1 MKVLWNDQIIDR
13 EAVRIDIED
22 RGYQYGDGIYEVI
35 RIYNG
40 HCFMLAEHMARLESS
55 AQKIKLTLPYSIPQ
69 LTENLKLLI
78 KTEGI
83 TEGEI
88 YLQITRGI
96 ASPRNHEF
104 PPAGSVKGVV
114 TANVI
119 PFERPDE
126 MQQAGLSVTV
136 LPDERWLHCDIK
148 SLSLLGNLLALD
160 QAIEAGFDDAI
171 LQRDGFFTEASASNL
186 WFVIDGIVYTHPDGR
201 LVLPGITKLKVLQLC
216 RQLEI
221 PYREEP
227 VPIEA
232 LRNTQECFL
241 TNSVWEIVPIV
252 AIDGKPVGTGV
263 LGSITK
269 QLQAAYI
276 AATKNKS
283 DSL

>member
-1 MKVLWNDQIIDR
+1 MKVLWNDQIVDR
-13 EAVRIDIED
+13 EAVKIDIED

-40 HCFMLAEHMARLESS
+40 RCFMLGEHMTRLESS
-55 AQKIKLTLPYSIPQ
+55 AQKIKLTLPYTIPQ
-69 LTENLKLLI
+69 LTENLKLLV

-104 PPAGSVKGVV
+104 PSAGAVKGVV

-119 PFERPDE
+119 PFERPLE
-126 MQQAGLSVTV
+126 MQHAGLTATV

-160 QAIEAGFDDAI
+160 QAIEAGFDDAL
-171 LQRDGFFTEASASNL
+171 LQRDGCFTEASASNL

-201 LVLPGITKLKVLQLC
+201 LVLPGITKMKVLQLC
-216 RQLEI
+216 QQLEI

-227 VPIEA
+227 VPVEV
-232 LRNTQECFL
+232 LNNVQECFL

-252 AIDGKPVGTGV
+252 KVDGKSVGDGT

-269 QLQAAYI
+269 RLQAAYI
-276 AATKNKS
+276 AATKS
-283 DSL
+283 MCEY

>member
-1 MKVLWNDQIIDR
+1 MKVLWNDQIVDR
-13 EAVRIDIED
+13 EAVKIDIED

-40 HCFMLAEHMARLESS
+40 RCFMLGEHMTRLESS
-55 AQKIKLTLPYSIPQ
+55 AQKIKLTLPYTIPQ
-69 LTENLKLLI
+69 LTENLKLLV

-88 YLQITRGI
+88 YIQITRGI

-104 PPAGSVKGVV
+104 PSAGAVKGVV

-119 PFERPDE
+119 PFERPLE
-126 MQQAGLSVTV
+126 MQHAGLSATV

-160 QAIEAGFDDAI
+160 QAIEAGFDDAL
-171 LQRDGFFTEASASNL
+171 LQRDGCFTEASASNL

-201 LVLPGITKLKVLQLC
+201 LVLPGITKMKVLQLC
-216 RQLEI
+216 QQLEI

-227 VPIEA
+227 VPVEA
-232 LRNTQECFL
+232 LNNAQECFL

-252 AIDGKPVGTGV
+252 KVDGKSVGNGT

-269 QLQAAYI
+269 RLQAAYI
-276 AATKNKS
+276 AATKS
-283 DSL
+283 MCES

>member
-1 MKVLWNDQIIDR
+1 MKVLWNDQIVDR
-13 EAVRIDIED
+13 EAVKIDIED

-40 HCFMLAEHMARLESS
+40 RCFMLGEHMTRLESS
-55 AQKIKLTLPYSIPQ
+55 AQKIKLTLPYTIPQ
-69 LTENLKLLI
+69 LTENLKLLV

-96 ASPRNHEF
+96 ASPRNHEC
-104 PPAGSVKGVV
+104 PSAGAVKGVV
-114 TANVI
+114 SANVI
-119 PFERPDE
+119 PFERPLE
-126 MQQAGLSVTV
+126 MQHAGLTATV

-160 QAIEAGFDDAI
+160 QAIEAGFDDAL
-171 LQRDGFFTEASASNL
+171 LQRDGCFTEASASNL

-201 LVLPGITKLKVLQLC
+201 LVLPGITKMKVLQLC
-216 RQLEI
+216 QQLEI

-227 VPIEA
+227 VPVEVLNNA
-232 LRNTQECFL
+232 QECFL

-252 AIDGKPVGTGV
+252 KVDGKSVGDGT

-269 QLQAAYI
+269 RLQAAYI
-276 AATKNKS
+276 AATKS
-283 DSL
+283 MCES

>member
-1 MKVLWNDQIIDR
+1 MKVLWNDQIVDR
-13 EAVRIDIED
+13 EAVKIDIED

-40 HCFMLAEHMARLESS
+40 RCFMLGEHMTRLESS
-55 AQKIKLTLPYSIPQ
+55 AQKIKLTLPYTISQ
-69 LTENLKLLI
+69 LTENLKLLV

-104 PPAGSVKGVV
+104 PSAGAVKGVV

-119 PFERPDE
+119 PFERPLE
-126 MQQAGLSVTV
+126 MQHAGLSATV

-160 QAIEAGFDDAI
+160 QAIEAGFDDAL
-171 LQRDGFFTEASASNL
+171 LQRDGCFTEASASNL

-201 LVLPGITKLKVLQLC
+201 LVLPGITKMKVLQLC
-216 RQLEI
+216 QQLEI

-227 VPIEA
+227 VPVEA
-232 LRNTQECFL
+232 LNNAQECFL

-252 AIDGKPVGTGV
+252 KVDGKSVGNGT

-269 QLQAAYI
+269 RLQAAYI
-276 AATKNKS
+276 AATKS
-283 DSL
+283 TCES

>member
-1 MKVLWNDQIIDR
+1 MKVLWNDQIVDR
-13 EAVRIDIED
+13 EAVKIDIED

-40 HCFMLAEHMARLESS
+40 RCFMLGEHMTRLESS
-55 AQKIKLTLPYSIPQ
+55 AQKIKLTLPYTISQ
-69 LTENLKLLI
+69 LTENLKLLV

-104 PPAGSVKGVV
+104 PSAEAVKGVV

-119 PFERPDE
+119 PFERPLE
-126 MQQAGLSVTV
+126 MQHAGLSATV

-160 QAIEAGFDDAI
+160 QAIEAGFDDAL

-201 LVLPGITKLKVLQLC
+201 LVLPGITKMKVLQLC
-216 RQLEI
+216 QQLEI
-221 PYREEP
+221 AYREEP
-227 VPIEA
+227 VPVDA
-232 LRNTQECFL
+232 LSNVQECFL

-252 AIDGKPVGTGV
+252 NVDGKSVGNGT

-269 QLQAAYI
+269 RLQAAYI
-276 AATKNKS
+276 ADTKS
-283 DSL
+283 TCES

>member
-1 MKVLWNDQIIDR
+1 MKVLWNDQIVDR
-13 EAVRIDIED
+13 EAVKIDIED

-40 HCFMLAEHMARLESS
+40 RCFMLGEHMTRLESS
-55 AQKIKLTLPYSIPQ
+55 AQKIKLTLPYTIPK
-69 LTENLKLLI
+69 LTENLKLLV

-104 PPAGSVKGVV
+104 PSAGAVKGVV

-119 PFERPDE
+119 PFERPLE
-126 MQQAGLSVTV
+126 MQHAGLSATV

-160 QAIEAGFDDAI
+160 QAIEAGFDDAL
-171 LQRDGFFTEASASNL
+171 LQRDGCFTEASASNL

-201 LVLPGITKLKVLQLC
+201 LVLPGITKMKVLQLC
-216 RQLEI
+216 QQLEI

-227 VPIEA
+227 VPVEA
-232 LRNTQECFL
+232 LNNAQECFL

-252 AIDGKPVGTGV
+252 KVDGKSVGNGT

-269 QLQAAYI
+269 RLQAAYI
-276 AATKNKS
+276 AATKS
-283 DSL
+283 MCES

>member
-1 MKVLWNDQIIDR
+1 MKVLWNDQIVDR
-13 EAVRIDIED
+13 EAVKIDIED

-40 HCFMLAEHMARLESS
+40 RCFMLGEHMTRLESS
-55 AQKIKLTLPYSIPQ
+55 AQKIKLTLPYTIPQ
-69 LTENLKLLI
+69 LTENLKLLV

-104 PPAGSVKGVV
+104 PSAGAVKGVV

-119 PFERPDE
+119 PFERPLE
-126 MQQAGLSVTV
+126 MQHAGLSATV

-160 QAIEAGFDDAI
+160 QAIEAGFDDAL
-171 LQRDGFFTEASASNL
+171 LQRDGCFTEASASNL

-201 LVLPGITKLKVLQLC
+201 LVLPGITKMKVLQLC
-216 RQLEI
+216 QQLEI

-227 VPIEA
+227 VPVEVLNNA
-232 LRNTQECFL
+232 QECFL

-252 AIDGKPVGTGV
+252 KVDGKSVGNGT

-269 QLQAAYI
+269 CLQAAYI
-276 AATKNKS
+276 AATKS
-283 DSL
+283 MCES

>member
-1 MKVLWNDQIIDR
+1 MKVLWNDQIVDR
-13 EAVRIDIED
+13 EAVKIDIED

-40 HCFMLAEHMARLESS
+40 RCFMLGEHMIRLESS
-55 AQKIKLTLPYSIPQ
+55 AQKIKLTLPYTISQ
-69 LTENLKLLI
+69 LTENLKLLV

-104 PPAGSVKGVV
+104 PSAGAVKGVV

-119 PFERPDE
+119 PFERPLE
-126 MQQAGLSVTV
+126 MQHAGLSATV

-160 QAIEAGFDDAI
+160 QAIEAGFDDAL
-171 LQRDGFFTEASASNL
+171 LQRDGCFTEASASNL

-201 LVLPGITKLKVLQLC
+201 LVLPGITKMKVLQLC
-216 RQLEI
+216 QQLEI

-227 VPIEA
+227 VPVEA
-232 LRNTQECFL
+232 LNNAQECFL

-252 AIDGKPVGTGV
+252 KVDGKSVGNGT

-269 QLQAAYI
+269 RLQAAYI
-276 AATKNKS
+276 AATKS
-283 DSL
+283 TCES

>member
-1 MKVLWNDQIIDR
+1 MKVLWNDQIVDR
-13 EAVRIDIED
+13 EAVKIDIED

-40 HCFMLAEHMARLESS
+40 RCFMLGEHMTRLESS
-55 AQKIKLTLPYSIPQ
+55 AQKIKLTLPYTISQ
-69 LTENLKLLI
+69 LTENLKLLV

-104 PPAGSVKGVV
+104 PSAGAVKGVV

-119 PFERPDE
+119 PFERPLE
-126 MQQAGLSVTV
+126 MQHAGLSATV

-160 QAIEAGFDDAI
+160 QAIEAGFDDAL
-171 LQRDGFFTEASASNL
+171 LQRDGCFTEASASNL

-201 LVLPGITKLKVLQLC
+201 LVLPGITKMKVLQLC
-216 RQLEI
+216 QQLEI
-221 PYREEP
+221 AYREEP

-232 LRNTQECFL
+232 LSNVQECFL

-252 AIDGKPVGTGV
+252 NVDGKSVGNGT

-269 QLQAAYI
+269 RLQAAYI
-276 AATKNKS
+276 AATKS
-283 DSL
+283 TCES

>member
-1 MKVLWNDQIIDR
+1 MKVLWNDQIVDR
-13 EAVRIDIED
+13 EAVKIDIED

-40 HCFMLAEHMARLESS
+40 RCFMLGEHMTRLESS
-55 AQKIKLTLPYSIPQ
+55 AQKIKLTLPYTIPQ
-69 LTENLKLLI
+69 LTENLKLLV

-104 PPAGSVKGVV
+104 PSAGAVKGVV

-119 PFERPDE
+119 PFERPLE
-126 MQQAGLSVTV
+126 MQHAGLSATV

-160 QAIEAGFDDAI
+160 QAIEAGFDDAL
-171 LQRDGFFTEASASNL
+171 LQRDGCFTEASASNL

-201 LVLPGITKLKVLQLC
+201 LVLPGITKMKVLQLC
-216 RQLEI
+216 QQLEI

-227 VPIEA
+227 VPVEA
-232 LRNTQECFL
+232 LNNAQECFL

-252 AIDGKPVGTGV
+252 KVDGKSVGNGT

-269 QLQAAYI
+269 RLQAAYI
-276 AATKNKS
+276 AATKS
-283 DSL
+283 MCES

>member
-1 MKVLWNDQIIDR
+1 MKVLWNDQIVDR
-13 EAVRIDIED
+13 EAVKIDIED

-40 HCFMLAEHMARLESS
+40 RCFMLGEHMTRLESS
-55 AQKIKLTLPYSIPQ
+55 AQKIKLTLPYTIPQ
-69 LTENLKLLI
+69 LTENLKLLV

-104 PPAGSVKGVV
+104 PSAGAVKGVV

-119 PFERPDE
+119 PFERPLE
-126 MQQAGLSVTV
+126 MQHAGLSATV

-160 QAIEAGFDDAI
+160 QAIEAGFDDAL
-171 LQRDGFFTEASASNL
+171 LQRDGCFTEASASNL

-201 LVLPGITKLKVLQLC
+201 LVLPGITKMKVLQLC
-216 RQLEI
+216 QQLEI

-227 VPIEA
+227 VPVEVLNNA
-232 LRNTQECFL
+232 QECFL

-252 AIDGKPVGTGV
+252 KVDGKSVGDGT

-269 QLQAAYI
+269 RLQVAYI
-276 AATKNKS
+276 AATKS
-283 DSL
+283 MCES

>member
-1 MKVLWNDQIIDR
+1 MKVLWNDQIVDR
-13 EAVRIDIED
+13 EAVKIDIED

-40 HCFMLAEHMARLESS
+40 RCFMLGKHMTRLESS
-55 AQKIKLTLPYSIPQ
+55 AQKIKLTLPYTIPQ
-69 LTENLKLLI
+69 LTENLKLLV

-104 PPAGSVKGVV
+104 PSAGAVKGVV

-119 PFERPDE
+119 PFERPLE
-126 MQQAGLSVTV
+126 MQHAGLSATV

-160 QAIEAGFDDAI
+160 QAIEAGFDDAL
-171 LQRDGFFTEASASNL
+171 LQRDGCFTEASASNL

-201 LVLPGITKLKVLQLC
+201 LVLPGITKMKVLQLC
-216 RQLEI
+216 QQLEI

-227 VPIEA
+227 VPVEVLNNA
-232 LRNTQECFL
+232 QECFL

-252 AIDGKPVGTGV
+252 KVDGKSVGNGT

-269 QLQAAYI
+269 RLQAAYI
-276 AATKNKS
+276 AATKS
-283 DSL
+283 TCES

>member
-1 MKVLWNDQIIDR
+1 MKVLWNDQIVDR
-13 EAVRIDIED
+13 EAVKIDIED

-40 HCFMLAEHMARLESS
+40 RCFMLGEHMTRLESS
-55 AQKIKLTLPYSIPQ
+55 AQKIKLTLPYTIPQ
-69 LTENLKLLI
+69 LTENLKLLV

-88 YLQITRGI
+88 YIQITRGI

-104 PPAGSVKGVV
+104 PSAGAVKGVV

-119 PFERPDE
+119 PFERPLE
-126 MQQAGLSVTV
+126 MQHAGLSATV

-160 QAIEAGFDDAI
+160 QAIEAGFDDAL
-171 LQRDGFFTEASASNL
+171 LQRDGCFTEASASNL

-201 LVLPGITKLKVLQLC
+201 LVLPGITKMKVLQLC
-216 RQLEI
+216 QQLEI

-227 VPIEA
+227 VPVEA
-232 LRNTQECFL
+232 LNNAQECFL

-252 AIDGKPVGTGV
+252 KVDGKSVGNGT

-269 QLQAAYI
+269 RLQAVYI
-276 AATKNKS
+276 AATKS
-283 DSL
+283 MCES

>member
-1 MKVLWNDQIIDR
+1 MKVLWNDQIVDR
-13 EAVRIDIED
+13 EAVKIDIED

-40 HCFMLAEHMARLESS
+40 RCFMLGEHMTRLESS
-55 AQKIKLTLPYSIPQ
+55 AQKIKLTLPYTISQ
-69 LTENLKLLI
+69 LTENLKLLV

-104 PPAGSVKGVV
+104 PSAGAFKGVV

-119 PFERPDE
+119 PFERPLE
-126 MQQAGLSVTV
+126 MQHAGLSATV

-160 QAIEAGFDDAI
+160 QAIEAGFDDAL

-201 LVLPGITKLKVLQLC
+201 LVLQGITKMKVLQLC
-216 RQLEI
+216 QQLEI
-221 PYREEP
+221 AYREEP
-227 VPIEA
+227 VPVES
-232 LRNTQECFL
+232 LSNVQECFL

-252 AIDGKPVGTGV
+252 NVDGKSVGNGT

-269 QLQAAYI
+269 RLQAAYI
-276 AATKNKS
+276 AATKS
-283 DSL
+283 TCES

>member
-1 MKVLWNDQIIDR
+1 MKVLWNDQIVDR
-13 EAVRIDIED
+13 EAVKIDIED

-40 HCFMLAEHMARLESS
+40 RCFMLGEHMTRLESS
-55 AQKIKLTLPYSIPQ
+55 AQKIKLTLPYTIPQ
-69 LTENLKLLI
+69 LTENLKLLV

-104 PPAGSVKGVV
+104 PSAGAVKGVV

-119 PFERPDE
+119 PFERPLE
-126 MQQAGLSVTV
+126 MQHAGLSATV

-160 QAIEAGFDDAI
+160 QAIEAGFDDAL
-171 LQRDGFFTEASASNL
+171 LQRDGCFTEASASNL

-201 LVLPGITKLKVLQLC
+201 LVLPGITKMKVLQLC
-216 RQLEI
+216 QQLEI

-227 VPIEA
+227 VPVEA
-232 LRNTQECFL
+232 LNNAQECFL

-252 AIDGKPVGTGV
+252 KVDGKSVGNGT

-269 QLQAAYI
+269 CLQAAYI
-276 AATKNKS
+276 AATKS
-283 DSL
+283 MCES

>member
-1 MKVLWNDQIIDR
+1 MKVLWNDQIVDR
-13 EAVRIDIED
+13 EAVKIDIED

-40 HCFMLAEHMARLESS
+40 RCFMLGEHMTRLESS
-55 AQKIKLTLPYSIPQ
+55 AQKIKLTLPYTIPQ
-69 LTENLKLLI
+69 LTENLKLLV

-104 PPAGSVKGVV
+104 PSAGAVKGVV

-119 PFERPDE
+119 PFERPLE
-126 MQQAGLSVTV
+126 MQHAGLTATV

-160 QAIEAGFDDAI
+160 QAIEAGFDDAL
-171 LQRDGFFTEASASNL
+171 LQRDGCFTEASASNL

-201 LVLPGITKLKVLQLC
+201 LVLPGITKMKVLQLC
-216 RQLEI
+216 QQLEI

-227 VPIEA
+227 VPVEA
-232 LRNTQECFL
+232 LNNAQECFL

-252 AIDGKPVGTGV
+252 KVDGKSVGNGT

-269 QLQAAYI
+269 RLQAAYI
-276 AATKNKS
+276 AATKS
-283 DSL
+283 MCES

>member
-1 MKVLWNDQIIDR
+1 MKVLWNDQIVDR
-13 EAVRIDIED
+13 EAVKIDIED

-40 HCFMLAEHMARLESS
+40 RCFMLGEHMTRLESS
-55 AQKIKLTLPYSIPQ
+55 AQKIKLTLPYTIPK
-69 LTENLKLLI
+69 LTENLKLLV

-88 YLQITRGI
+88 YIQITRGI

-104 PPAGSVKGVV
+104 PSAGAVKGVV

-119 PFERPDE
+119 PFERPLE
-126 MQQAGLSVTV
+126 MQHAGLSATV

-160 QAIEAGFDDAI
+160 QAIEAGFDDAL
-171 LQRDGFFTEASASNL
+171 LQRDGCFTEASASNL

-201 LVLPGITKLKVLQLC
+201 LVLPGITKMKVLQLC
-216 RQLEI
+216 QQLEI

-227 VPIEA
+227 VPVEA
-232 LRNTQECFL
+232 LNNAQECFL

-252 AIDGKPVGTGV
+252 KVDGKSVGNGT

-269 QLQAAYI
+269 RLQAAYI
-276 AATKNKS
+276 AATKS
-283 DSL
+283 MCES

>member
-1 MKVLWNDQIIDR
+1 MKVLWNDQIVDR
-13 EAVRIDIED
+13 EAVKIDIED

-40 HCFMLAEHMARLESS
+40 RCFMLGEHMTRLESS
-55 AQKIKLTLPYSIPQ
+55 AQKIKLTLPYTIPQ
-69 LTENLKLLI
+69 LTENLKLLV

-104 PPAGSVKGVV
+104 PSAGAVKGVV

-119 PFERPDE
+119 PFERPLE
-126 MQQAGLSVTV
+126 MQHAGLSATV

-160 QAIEAGFDDAI
+160 QAIEAGFDDAL
-171 LQRDGFFTEASASNL
+171 LQRDGCFTEASASNL

-201 LVLPGITKLKVLQLC
+201 LVLPGITKMKVLQLC
-216 RQLEI
+216 QQLEI

-227 VPIEA
+227 VPVEA
-232 LRNTQECFL
+232 LNNAQECFV

-252 AIDGKPVGTGV
+252 KVDGKSVGNGT

-269 QLQAAYI
+269 RLQAAYI
-276 AATKNKS
+276 AATKS
-283 DSL
+283 MCES

>member
-1 MKVLWNDQIIDR
+1 MKVLWNDQIVDR
-13 EAVRIDIED
+13 EAVKIDIED

-40 HCFMLAEHMARLESS
+40 RCFMLGEHMTRLESS
-55 AQKIKLTLPYSIPQ
+55 AQKIKLTLPYTIPQ
-69 LTENLKLLI
+69 LTENLKLLV

-104 PPAGSVKGVV
+104 PSAGAVKGVV

-119 PFERPDE
+119 PFERPLE
-126 MQQAGLSVTV
+126 MQHAGLTATV

-160 QAIEAGFDDAI
+160 QAIEAGFDDAL
-171 LQRDGFFTEASASNL
+171 LQRDGCFTEASASNL

-201 LVLPGITKLKVLQLC
+201 LVLPGITKMKVLQLC
-216 RQLEI
+216 QQLEI

-227 VPIEA
+227 VPVEVLNNA
-232 LRNTQECFL
+232 QECFL

-252 AIDGKPVGTGV
+252 KVDGKSVGDGT

-269 QLQAAYI
+269 RLQAAYI
-276 AATKNKS
+276 AATKS
-283 DSL
+283 MCES

>member
-1 MKVLWNDQIIDR
+1 MKVLWNDQIVDR
-13 EAVRIDIED
+13 EAVKIDIED

-40 HCFMLAEHMARLESS
+40 RCFMLGEHMTRLESS
-55 AQKIKLTLPYSIPQ
+55 AQKIKLTLPYTIPQ
-69 LTENLKLLI
+69 LTENLKLLV

-104 PPAGSVKGVV
+104 PSAGAVKGVV

-119 PFERPDE
+119 PFERPLE
-126 MQQAGLSVTV
+126 MQHAGLSATV

-160 QAIEAGFDDAI
+160 QAIEAGFDDAL
-171 LQRDGFFTEASASNL
+171 LQRDGCFTEASASNL

-201 LVLPGITKLKVLQLC
+201 LVLPGITKMKVLQLC
-216 RQLEI
+216 QQLEI

-227 VPIEA
+227 VPVEA
-232 LRNTQECFL
+232 LNNAQECFL

-252 AIDGKPVGTGV
+252 KVDGKSVGNGT

-269 QLQAAYI
+269 RLQAAYI
-276 AATKNKS
+276 AATKS
-283 DSL
+283 TCES

>member
-1 MKVLWNDQIIDR
+1 MKVLWNDQIVDR
-13 EAVRIDIED
+13 EAVKIDIED

-40 HCFMLAEHMARLESS
+40 RCFMLGEHMTRLESS
-55 AQKIKLTLPYSIPQ
+55 AQKIKLTLPYTISQ
-69 LTENLKLLI
+69 LTENLKLLV

-104 PPAGSVKGVV
+104 PSAEAVKGVV

-119 PFERPDE
+119 PFQRPLE
-126 MQQAGLSVTV
+126 MQHAGLSATV

-160 QAIEAGFDDAI
+160 QAIEAGVDDAL

-201 LVLPGITKLKVLQLC
+201 LVLPGITKMKVLQLC
-216 RQLEI
+216 QQLEI
-221 PYREEP
+221 AYREEP

-232 LRNTQECFL
+232 LSNVQECFL

-252 AIDGKPVGTGV
+252 NVDGKSVGNGT

-269 QLQAAYI
+269 RLQAAYI
-276 AATKNKS
+276 AATKS
-283 DSL
+283 TCES

>member
-1 MKVLWNDQIIDR
+1 MKVLWNDQIVDR
-13 EAVRIDIED
+13 EAVKIDIED

-40 HCFMLAEHMARLESS
+40 RCFMLGEHMTRLESS
-55 AQKIKLTLPYSIPQ
+55 AQKIKLTLPYTIPQ
-69 LTENLKLLI
+69 LTENLKLLV

-104 PPAGSVKGVV
+104 PSAGAVKGVV

-119 PFERPDE
+119 PFERPLE
-126 MQQAGLSVTV
+126 MQHAGLSATV

-160 QAIEAGFDDAI
+160 QAIEAGFDDAL
-171 LQRDGFFTEASASNL
+171 LQRDGCFTEGSASNL

-201 LVLPGITKLKVLQLC
+201 LVLPGITKMKVLQLC
-216 RQLEI
+216 QQLEI

-227 VPIEA
+227 VPVEVLNNA
-232 LRNTQECFL
+232 QECFL

-252 AIDGKPVGTGV
+252 KVDGKSVGNGT

-269 QLQAAYI
+269 RLQAAYI
-276 AATKNKS
+276 AATKS
-283 DSL
+283 MCES

>member
-1 MKVLWNDQIIDR
+1 MKVLWNDQIVDR
-13 EAVRIDIED
+13 EAVKIDIED

-40 HCFMLAEHMARLESS
+40 RCFMLGEHMTRLESS
-55 AQKIKLTLPYSIPQ
+55 AQKIKLTLPYTIPQ
-69 LTENLKLLI
+69 LTENLKLLV

-104 PPAGSVKGVV
+104 PSAGAVKGVV

-119 PFERPDE
+119 PFERPLE
-126 MQQAGLSVTV
+126 MQHAGLSATV

-160 QAIEAGFDDAI
+160 QAIEAGFDDAL
-171 LQRDGFFTEASASNL
+171 LQRDGCFTEASASNL

-201 LVLPGITKLKVLQLC
+201 LVLPGITKMKVLQLC
-216 RQLEI
+216 QQLEI

-227 VPIEA
+227 VPVEVLNNA
-232 LRNTQECFL
+232 QECFL

-252 AIDGKPVGTGV
+252 KVDGKSVGNGT

-269 QLQAAYI
+269 RLQAAYI
-276 AATKNKS
+276 AATKS
-283 DSL
+283 MCES

>member
-1 MKVLWNDQIIDR
+1 MKVLWNDQIVDR
-13 EAVRIDIED
+13 EAVKIDIED

-40 HCFMLAEHMARLESS
+40 RCFMLGEHMTRLESS
-55 AQKIKLTLPYSIPQ
+55 AQKIKLTLPYTISQ
-69 LTENLKLLI
+69 LTENLKLLV

-104 PPAGSVKGVV
+104 PSAEAVKGVV

-119 PFERPDE
+119 PFERPLE
-126 MQQAGLSVTV
+126 MQHAGLSATV

-160 QAIEAGFDDAI
+160 QAIEAGFDDAL

-201 LVLPGITKLKVLQLC
+201 LVLPGITKMKVLQLC
-216 RQLEI
+216 QQLEI
-221 PYREEP
+221 AYLEEP
-227 VPIEA
+227 VPVDA
-232 LRNTQECFL
+232 LSNVQECFL

-252 AIDGKPVGTGV
+252 NVDGKSVGNGT

-269 QLQAAYI
+269 RLQAAYI
-276 AATKNKS
+276 AATKS
-283 DSL
+283 TCES

>member
-1 MKVLWNDQIIDR
+1 MKVLWNDQIVDR
-13 EAVRIDIED
+13 EAVKIDIED

-40 HCFMLAEHMARLESS
+40 RCFMLGEHMTRLESS
-55 AQKIKLTLPYSIPQ
+55 AQKIKLTLPYTIPQ
-69 LTENLKLLI
+69 LTENLKLLV

-104 PPAGSVKGVV
+104 PSAGAVKGVV

-119 PFERPDE
+119 PFERPLE
-126 MQQAGLSVTV
+126 MQHAGLSATV

-160 QAIEAGFDDAI
+160 QAIEAGFDDAL
-171 LQRDGFFTEASASNL
+171 LQRDGCFTEASASNI

-201 LVLPGITKLKVLQLC
+201 LVLPGITKMKVLQLC
-216 RQLEI
+216 QQLEI

-227 VPIEA
+227 VPVEA
-232 LRNTQECFL
+232 LNNAQECFL

-252 AIDGKPVGTGV
+252 KVDGKSVGNGT

-269 QLQAAYI
+269 RLQAAYI
-276 AATKNKS
+276 AATKS
-283 DSL
+283 MCES

>member
-1 MKVLWNDQIIDR
+1 MKVLWNDQIVDR
-13 EAVRIDIED
+13 EAVKIDIED

-40 HCFMLAEHMARLESS
+40 RCFMLGEHMTRLESS
-55 AQKIKLTLPYSIPQ
+55 AQKIKLTLPYTISQ
-69 LTENLKLLI
+69 LTENLKLLV

-104 PPAGSVKGVV
+104 PSAGAVKGVV

-119 PFERPDE
+119 PFERPLE
-126 MQQAGLSVTV
+126 MQHAGLTATV

-160 QAIEAGFDDAI
+160 QAIEAGFDDAL
-171 LQRDGFFTEASASNL
+171 LQRDGCFTEASASNL

-201 LVLPGITKLKVLQLC
+201 LVLPGITKMKVLQLC
-216 RQLEI
+216 QQLEI

-227 VPIEA
+227 VPVEVLNNA
-232 LRNTQECFL
+232 QECFL

-252 AIDGKPVGTGV
+252 NVDGKSVGNGT

-269 QLQAAYI
+269 RLQAAYI
-276 AATKNKS
+276 AATKS
-283 DSL
+283 TCES

>member
-1 MKVLWNDQIIDR
+1 MKVLWNDQIVDR
-13 EAVRIDIED
+13 EAVKIDIED

-40 HCFMLAEHMARLESS
+40 RCFMLGEHMTRLESS
-55 AQKIKLTLPYSIPQ
+55 AQKIKLTLPYTIPQ
-69 LTENLKLLI
+69 LTENLKLLV

-83 TEGEI
+83 AEGEI

-104 PPAGSVKGVV
+104 PSAGAVKGVV

-119 PFERPDE
+119 PFERPLE
-126 MQQAGLSVTV
+126 MQHAGLSATV

-160 QAIEAGFDDAI
+160 QAIEAGFDDAL
-171 LQRDGFFTEASASNL
+171 LQRDGCFTEASASNL

-201 LVLPGITKLKVLQLC
+201 LVLPGITKMKVLQLC
-216 RQLEI
+216 QQLEI

-227 VPIEA
+227 VPVEA
-232 LRNTQECFL
+232 LNNAQECFL

-252 AIDGKPVGTGV
+252 KVDGKSVGNGT

-269 QLQAAYI
+269 RLQAAYI
-276 AATKNKS
+276 AATKS
-283 DSL
+283 MCES

>member
-1 MKVLWNDQIIDR
+1 MKVLWNDQIVDR
-13 EAVRIDIED
+13 EAVKIAIED

-40 HCFMLAEHMARLESS
+40 RCFMLGEHMTRLESS
-55 AQKIKLTLPYSIPQ
+55 AQKIKLTLPYTIPQ
-69 LTENLKLLI
+69 LTENLKLLV

-104 PPAGSVKGVV
+104 PSAGAVKGVV

-119 PFERPDE
+119 PFERPLE
-126 MQQAGLSVTV
+126 MQHAGLSATV

-160 QAIEAGFDDAI
+160 QAIEAGFDDAL
-171 LQRDGFFTEASASNL
+171 LQRDGCFTEASASNL

-201 LVLPGITKLKVLQLC
+201 LVLPGITKMKVLQLC
-216 RQLEI
+216 QQLEI

-227 VPIEA
+227 VPVEA
-232 LRNTQECFL
+232 LNNAQECFL

-252 AIDGKPVGTGV
+252 KVDGKSVGNGT

-269 QLQAAYI
+269 RLQAAYI
-276 AATKNKS
+276 AATKS
-283 DSL
+283 MCES